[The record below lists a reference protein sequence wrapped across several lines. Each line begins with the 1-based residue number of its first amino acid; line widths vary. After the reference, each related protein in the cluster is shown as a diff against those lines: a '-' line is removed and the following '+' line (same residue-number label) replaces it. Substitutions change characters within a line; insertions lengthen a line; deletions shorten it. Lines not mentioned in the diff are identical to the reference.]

1 MNLKLITAP
10 AAEPVDLTLAKAH
23 CRITDSQQDA
33 LVTLAIESARQAVDG
48 QNGVLGRALITQTWE
63 LVLDCFPSEFIRIP
77 LPPLQSVVSIKYQD
91 PDGIEQTLDPGRYLV
106 DTASQPGGVVVD
118 ADGWP
123 EIDDTANAVRIR
135 FIAGYGAAAADVPAP
150 IRSAILLQVGDLI
163 ENRQTQQKDALVMNP
178 AAESLLFPYRMLTP

>member
-1 MNLKLITAP
+1 MSLKLITAP

-123 EIDDTANAVRIR
+123 ETDDTANAVVIR
-135 FIAGYGAAAADVPAP
+135 FVAGYGATAASVPAP